1 MRDRPRRPAGRSCYG
16 KAGAARAEAEAAE
29 GGSGLLEKLVRLRE
43 RVLAARDPEERRAVR
58 QAWEELAGRCGAV

>member
-1 MRDRPRRPAGRSCYG
+1 MET
-16 KAGAARAEAEAAE
+16 KAAE
-29 GGSGLLEKLVRLRE
+29 HGTGLLEELGRLRE